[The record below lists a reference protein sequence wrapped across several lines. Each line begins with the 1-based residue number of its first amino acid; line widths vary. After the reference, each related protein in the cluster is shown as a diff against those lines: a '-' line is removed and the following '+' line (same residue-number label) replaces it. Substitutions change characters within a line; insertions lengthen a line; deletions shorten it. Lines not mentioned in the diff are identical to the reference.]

1 MANGK
6 VSENIVFTDKL
17 TKVYAIGKIRVV
29 ALDGVSFSIDRGS
42 FFGITGQSGSG
53 KSTVLNLLGGL
64 DSPTSGSIEV
74 QGTKISQM
82 NKEDLARYRREEVGM
97 IFQSFH
103 LIPSYTAQ
111 ENVGLPL
118 LFSGIPK
125 RERGQLALKM
135 LEMVGLAA
143 RIGHRPAELSGGEQQ
158 RVSIARALINSPR
171 ILLAD
176 EPTGNLDSRTSYELV
191 RLLARLNEEQ
201 NLTVIMVSHEEALL
215 AEFAT
220 ETIRLQDGRIVSE
233 VRTE

>member
-1 MANGK
+1 MANGN

-17 TKVYAIGKIRVV
+17 TKVYSTGKIRVV
-29 ALDGVSFSIDRGS
+29 ALDGVSLSIERGS

-74 QGTKISQM
+74 QGIKISQM

-125 RERGQLALKM
+125 RERGQAALKM

-143 RIGHRPAELSGGEQQ
+143 RIDHRPAELSGGEQQ

-176 EPTGNLDSRTSYELV
+176 EPTGNLDSRTSHDFV
-191 RLLARLNEEQ
+191 RLLAQLNEEQ
-201 NLTVIMVSHEEALL
+201 GLTVIMVSHEEALL

-233 VRTE
+233 V